1 MKKILLSLVLTMFVG
16 VSSIYSQL
24 YIIEKEPKSETIL
37 KLRGNTVRLTKTE
50 SKYWVVLPTSNRFDD
65 PFIILLG
72 DGEEESVAT
81 IDQMINLIDNLQN
94 DEGVTAM
101 NAGRELS
108 INKRSGMGTSVL
120 YLQMDGYAGIAGIT
134 GKELVKIRKKMT
146 E

>member
-1 MKKILLSLVLTMFVG
+1 MFVG

>member
-81 IDQMINLIDNLQN
+81 IDQMINLIDNLQT